1 MGGSVSENWEW
12 RNRRNRR
19 NLWIFSL
26 DSWFDLIS
34 YLIGLWF
41 YDGRTGFL
49 RPQMCFF
56 GNILHRFE
64 ATLSCLDKNMCRPFR
79 SHVCSTWKAN
89 AREAL
94 PGIPSMGLVY
104 LPTWMVDFY
113 GFHAGKYIDIH
124 GWYGIRSVPQPV
136 FLLDQLFS
144 HISSMIQWLNI
155 GFLLKGVSIWNKK
168 GRVPCDSAAKS
179 PILGGHLTVKLWVR
193 VTYSIYI
200 YV

>member
-1 MGGSVSENWEW
+1 MEESEESEEFVNFFTWFLIWLDFIFDWSLILWWEDWVSQT
-12 RNRRNRR
+12 
-19 NLWIFSL
+19 S
-26 DSWFDLIS
+26 DV
-34 YLIGLWF
+34 
-41 YDGRTGFL
+41 
-49 RPQMCFF
+49 FF

-89 AREAL
+89 AKEAL

-136 FLLDQLFS
+136 FFVGPTLFPYKL
-144 HISSMIQWLNI
+144 HDSMIEYWLP
-155 GFLLKGVSIWNKK
+155 LKRSFYLKQK
-168 GRVPCDSAAKS
+168 R
-179 PILGGHLTVKLWVR
+179 
-193 VTYSIYI
+193 
-200 YV
+200 